1 MSFFYYFFENMK
13 FLLFILFVISIISS
27 CTVVDKVKYFSAGDK
42 EIFTTVLNDSLEI
55 SYDEDGNFIS
65 ATISVSEKV
74 KIDLPGA
81 KVIASSRA
89 LVKAEKLLS
98 NFIEN
103 IDKKIFLSKVTQTL
117 VIVQNTNSKEIPIK
131 LISDIK
137 TRKKNILNSL
147 YVERQIYYRENRILS
162 IIARASTKFDKA
174 TRKLKKIFNRD
185 HEKNLIN
192 LNFPL

>member
-1 MSFFYYFFENMK
+1 M
-13 FLLFILFVISIISS
+13 
-27 CTVVDKVKYFSAGDK
+27 
-42 EIFTTVLNDSLEI
+42 
-55 SYDEDGNFIS
+55 
-65 ATISVSEKV
+65 
-74 KIDLPGA
+74 PGA

-137 TRKKNILNSL
+137 TRKKSILNSL
-147 YVERQIYYRENRILS
+147 YVERQIYYRENRMLS
-162 IIARASTKFDKA
+162 IIARASTNFDKA

>member
-1 MSFFYYFFENMK
+1 MNFLYYFFENMK

-137 TRKKNILNSL
+137 TRKKSILNSL
-147 YVERQIYYRENRILS
+147 YVERQIYYRENRMLS
-162 IIARASTKFDKA
+162 IIARASTNFDKA